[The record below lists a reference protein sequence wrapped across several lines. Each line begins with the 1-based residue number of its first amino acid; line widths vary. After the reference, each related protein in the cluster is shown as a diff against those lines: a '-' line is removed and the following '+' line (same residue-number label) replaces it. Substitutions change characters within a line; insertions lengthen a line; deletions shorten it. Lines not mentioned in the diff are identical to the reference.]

1 MKYMFF
7 VSLQKLGGFMQKQN
21 DLSRKGIVS
30 CLGWCNK
37 TFNSPDKVTIRFCP
51 KCRDKKDNEMSKSGM
66 TSRKCS
72 LDIPND

>member
-1 MKYMFF
+1 MKYLFF
-7 VSLQKLGGFMQKQN
+7 VILQKIGGYMKKEN
-21 DLSRKGIVS
+21 ILSRKGIVS

-37 TFNSPDKVTIRFCP
+37 TFNSPDKVTIRFCH

-72 LDIPND
+72 LDIYND